1 MKHQQGIS
9 MIEVLV
15 SLLILSLGLLGVAGL
30 QSTSLHSNQSAY
42 LHSQATVAAN
52 DIIDRMRSNPEGVA
66 DGVYDDVDS
75 EAALPADP
83 NCITSASGCTAA
95 QLADYDV
102 REWVQT
108 SLAVLPS
115 ATATVTL
122 NNMGTAADT
131 TDDVF
136 VVTVNWDDPMDAQ
149 NPNKTL
155 VMNVQLYGCVR
166 NQDVCV

>member
-66 DGVYDDVDS
+66 DGEYDDVDS
-75 EAALPADP
+75 DALPSDP
-83 NCITSASGCTAA
+83 NCIASTSGCTAA
-95 QLADYDV
+95 QLADHDI
-102 REWVQT
+102 REWAQS
-108 SLAVLPS
+108 SLSVLPS
-115 ATATVTL
+115 VTATVTL
-122 NNMGTAADT
+122 NNMGTATDA

-136 VVTVNWDDPMDAQ
+136 VVTINWDDPMDAQ
-149 NPNKTL
+149 HSNKTL

-166 NQDVCV
+166 NQNVCV